1 MNFHA
6 VCNELLST
14 SRFVLKS
21 YLSDFADSDLTVRPV
36 EGAHHAAWQLG
47 HLIFSEARMVNG
59 VRKGAGLTLPLG
71 FDQLHGKETPIDLQE
86 GFSSLREYVHLLE
99 QQRAMTHELLSS
111 LDGAALDLPA
121 PEFMRA
127 YAPKVA
133 SVFLAIA
140 NHELLHAG
148 QIAVI
153 RRKLGKPVL
162 I

>member
-1 MNFHA
+1 
-6 VCNELLST
+6 
-14 SRFVLKS
+14 
-21 YLSDFADSDLTVRPV
+21 
-36 EGAHHAAWQLG
+36 
-47 HLIFSEARMVNG
+47 MVNG
-59 VRKGAGLTLPLG
+59 VRGGAGLKLPKG
-71 FDQLHGKETPIDLQE
+71 FDQLHGKETPIDLRE
-86 GFSSLREYVHLLE
+86 GFSSLREYAHLLE

-133 SVFLAIA
+133 SVFMAIA

-153 RRKLGKPVL
+153 RRKLGKPV
-162 I
+162 II